1 MADSS
6 DPRPIGL
13 QGPAV
18 FRELAITTAATV
30 ASVAAS
36 PTITTG
42 AGAPTATRP
51 RGSVYLRT
59 DGAADTTL
67 YVNTDGGTTWTALTS
82 S

>member
-1 MADSS
+1 MADSA

-18 FRELAITTAATV
+18 FRELAITTAGTV

-36 PTITTG
+36 PTISTG
-42 AGAPTATRP
+42 SGAPTSTRP

-59 DGAADTTL
+59 NGAQDTTV
-67 YVNTDGGTTWTALTS
+67 YVNTDGAATWAALTGA
-82 S
+82 